1 MPKDSRARSRATRT
15 RMAATGEN
23 YTQALTAPPG
33 MERDHQP
40 FGPVIELMF
49 ADVMVAGKRAAM
61 SAPPGDL
68 AAAVTAVRKTI
79 APMWPRLVPEA
90 ARDVMIACAQLAVTL
105 GVTELPAALDS
116 ITAAD
121 MLELTAEWVAAGSP
135 APRVKFTPPTAYA
148 SSSAFDRDEDAETFT
163 AVCLLLAIAHPASP
177 PATGRPVLDDDQD
190 DDDDGE

>member
-1 MPKDSRARSRATRT
+1 
-15 RMAATGEN
+15 MASTGEN

-33 MERDHQP
+33 MERDRLP
-40 FGPVIELMF
+40 SEPVITMLAVE
-49 ADVMVAGKRAAM
+49 VMIAGKRAAT

-68 AAAVTAVRKTI
+68 TAAVTAVRKVI
-79 APMWPRLVPEA
+79 APMWPRFVPEG
-90 ARDVMIACAQLAVTL
+90 ARDVLITCAQIAVDL
-105 GVTELPAALDS
+105 GVTELPAGLDS

-177 PATGRPVLDDDQD
+177 PPTGGPVPDDDQD
-190 DDDDGE
+190 DGDDGE